1 MYRPTEMKEKEEKA
15 PPINSKP
22 KRVLSDLQLE
32 KLKLAREKALAVK
45 QQMKQNSDAQKI
57 QHYEGK
63 IGKIKARQKEEEL
76 PLEEMTVDLSNCQL
90 ELAEQTVEQPVEEEE
105 PQEPKVVVRK
115 SKPKKKPVVIVE
127 ESDSDSDEEENV
139 VYIKRRSKKKEK
151 AVPPPPPEPQPQPQ
165 PPQQI
170 HYPPPIVRMQPNPF
184 YRQSLLQQPP
194 FM

>member
-15 PPINSKP
+15 PQINSKP

-76 PLEEMTVDLSNCQL
+76 PLEEVTADLSNC
-90 ELAEQTVEQPVEEEE
+90 ELIEQPVEEEE

-139 VYIKRRSKKKEK
+139 VYIKRRSKKKDK
-151 AVPPPPPEPQPQPQ
+151 ALPPPTPPEPQPQPQ
-165 PPQQI
+165 PQPQQQM

>member
-15 PPINSKP
+15 PQINSKP

-76 PLEEMTVDLSNCQL
+76 PLEEMTVDLSNCEL
-90 ELAEQTVEQPVEEEE
+90 ESVEPPLEQPVEEEE

-127 ESDSDSDEEENV
+127 ESDSDS
-139 VYIKRRSKKKEK
+139 RRGRKDRQKGAAARRAFAH
-151 AVPPPPPEPQPQPQ
+151 AVALPRVHHARGRAKWKLSSCL
-165 PPQQI
+165 I
-170 HYPPPIVRMQPNPF
+170 DGI
-184 YRQSLLQQPP
+184 L
-194 FM
+194 

>member
-1 MYRPTEMKEKEEKA
+1 MKEKEEKA
-15 PPINSKP
+15 PQINSKP

-76 PLEEMTVDLSNCQL
+76 PLEEITADNCEL
-90 ELAEQTVEQPVEEEE
+90 ESVEPPPLEQPVEEEE

-151 AVPPPPPEPQPQPQ
+151 ALPPPTPPEPQPLPQPQ
-165 PPQQI
+165 PSQQM
-170 HYPPPIVRMQPNPF
+170 HYPPPIRMQPNPF